1 MAIKYTNIYHWK
13 TLQNLPKLG
22 FWVLESVIEQQKV
35 SEFLIFASRKKTVAR
50 NLQMCMTLKPPTL

>member
-1 MAIKYTNIYHWK
+1 MPSGNPGQSSKN
-13 TLQNLPKLG
+13 QN
-22 FWVLESVIEQQKV
+22 VLESVIEQQKV